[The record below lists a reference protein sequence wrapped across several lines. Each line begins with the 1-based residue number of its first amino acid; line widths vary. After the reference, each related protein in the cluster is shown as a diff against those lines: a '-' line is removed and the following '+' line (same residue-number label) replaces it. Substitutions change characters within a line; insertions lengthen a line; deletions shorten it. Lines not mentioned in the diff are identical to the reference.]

1 MRPNLVLMLS
11 FLIFLVGFFSSQV
24 ALTGQTIRT
33 DSYSSLTNEELTLY
47 SDLTVEDCR
56 VLARDVSY
64 AQRSGSLDR
73 VPLEA
78 GQGDPLT
85 KTQYQLQARG
95 EDLDGNGVLDRRDSG
110 MCYNIVNQR
119 GPYATIEFKKR
130 PATVMST
137 CKELGAKKCIDDALV
152 ICSVD
157 ALGDFSW
164 VIETRAGKAQECREG
179 FLDREAMIESLVITK
194 PWTYRF
200 STESW
205 IDRLSQ

>member
-78 GQGDPLT
+78 GQGTPLT

-95 EDLDGNGVLDRRDSG
+95 EDLNADGILDRRDSDL
-110 MCYNIVNQR
+110 CYDLVYQR
-119 GPYATIEFKKR
+119 GEYARAPSFMR
-130 PATVMST
+130 PTTVLST
-137 CKELGAKKCIDDALV
+137 CREPGERRCIDDAVV
-152 ICSVD
+152 ICAAD
-157 ALGDFSW
+157 AQGNTHW
-164 VIETRAGKAQECREG
+164 V
-179 FLDREAMIESLVITK
+179 
-194 PWTYRF
+194 
-200 STESW
+200 TE
-205 IDRLSQ
+205 